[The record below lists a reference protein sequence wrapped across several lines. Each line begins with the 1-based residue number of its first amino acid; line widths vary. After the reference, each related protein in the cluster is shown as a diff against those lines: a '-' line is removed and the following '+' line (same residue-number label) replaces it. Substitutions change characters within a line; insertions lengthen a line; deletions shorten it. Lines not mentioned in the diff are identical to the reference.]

1 MRYLLDTD
9 TCIYIMKHKPAGTLK
24 RFEQTRAG
32 DVGMSVITYLELV
45 YGASKSR
52 HVEANLARIEQLS
65 GLIPVLP
72 LDSRVATHYGNLRT
86 QLERSGSRII
96 GAHDLLIA
104 AHALGLGLIVV
115 TNNVREFG
123 RVRGLRIE
131 NWAE

>member
-9 TCIYIMKHKPAGTLK
+9 TCIYIVKHKPAGTLK

-45 YGASKSR
+45 YGALKSR

-72 LDSRVATHYGNLRT
+72 LDSRVGTHYGNLRT
-86 QLERSGSRII
+86 HLERSGSRI

-104 AHALGLGLIVV
+104 AHALCLGLIVV
-115 TNNVREFG
+115 TNNVREFS
-123 RVRGLRIE
+123 RVRGLQIE

>member
-9 TCIYIMKHKPAGTLK
+9 TCIYIVKHKPAGTLK

-32 DVGMSVITYLELV
+32 DVGMSVVTYLELV
-45 YGASKSR
+45 YGAYKSR
-52 HVEANLARIEQLS
+52 HVEGNLTRIEQLS

-72 LDSRVATHYGNLRT
+72 LDSSVGTHYGNLRT
-86 QLERSGSRII
+86 QLEGSGSRI

-104 AHALGLGLIVV
+104 AHALSLGLIIV

-123 RVRGLRIE
+123 RIRGLRIE

>member
-9 TCIYIMKHKPAGTLK
+9 TCIYIVKHKPAGTLK

-45 YGASKSR
+45 CGASKSR

-72 LDSRVATHYGNLRT
+72 LDSRVGTHYGNLRT
-86 QLERSGSRII
+86 QLERSGTRI

-104 AHALGLGLIVV
+104 AHALSLGLIVV
-115 TNNVREFG
+115 TSNVREFG
-123 RVRGLRIE
+123 RVRSLQIE

>member
-1 MRYLLDTD
+1 V
-9 TCIYIMKHKPAGTLK
+9 KHKPAGTLK

-52 HVEANLARIEQLS
+52 HVEANLARIERLS

-72 LDSRVATHYGNLRT
+72 LDARVGTHYGNLRT
-86 QLERSGSRII
+86 QLERSGSRI

-104 AHALGLGLIVV
+104 AHALSLGLIVV